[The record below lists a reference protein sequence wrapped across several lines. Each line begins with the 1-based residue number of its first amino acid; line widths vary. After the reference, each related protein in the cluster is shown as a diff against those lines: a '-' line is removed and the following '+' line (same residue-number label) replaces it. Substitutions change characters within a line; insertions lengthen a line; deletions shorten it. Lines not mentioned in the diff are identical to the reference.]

1 MISLKCKFWVHAVT
15 DEQYAALLKCEQQT
29 AQLVKENEQLL
40 NEKNSANERFKMLSD
55 LIGVKVRFIKL
66 KNWNSFFRKLI
77 YYIQI
82 KIFLELE
89 LILTSLFHVAKNDEE
104 ESAAAD
110 AANAANAANANVA
123 EVRFVWR
130 NGGSKVF
137 VVVSI

>member
-1 MISLKCKFWVHAVT
+1 MISLKCEFWVHAVT

>member
-1 MISLKCKFWVHAVT
+1 MISLKCEFWVHAVT

-66 KNWNSFFRKLI
+66 KNWNAFFRKLI
-77 YYIQI
+77 YYIRI

-89 LILTSLFHVAKNDEE
+89 
-104 ESAAAD
+104 
-110 AANAANAANANVA
+110 
-123 EVRFVWR
+123 
-130 NGGSKVF
+130 
-137 VVVSI
+137 

>member
-1 MISLKCKFWVHAVT
+1 MISSKCKFWVHAVT

-66 KNWNSFFRKLI
+66 KNWNAFFRKLI

-104 ESAAAD
+104 ESATAD